1 MSTAPFAQVQQDNPE
16 LSIPPATLSPQEI
29 EELREQ
35 VSDYM
40 TFAGMYR
47 RCDLAMYA
55 ERLELRAERI
65 IQEIALQRTFRHS

>member
-1 MSTAPFAQVQQDNPE
+1 MFQAPFAPVPQVTPE
-16 LSIPPATLSPQEI
+16 VTIPPATHSPQEI

-40 TFAGMYR
+40 AFAEMYR
-47 RCDLAMYA
+47 RCDLAVYA

-65 IQEIALQRTFRHS
+65 VHEIALQLTFHS